1 MDIRENRNFPDALQ
15 VGFGYFRFILD
26 EHNQLIDYEFLDI
39 NSTFETMMGL
49 RREDIL
55 GKYASE
61 VYRISRNDDRFDW
74 QSYYASVVRSGKTQ
88 ETIQWIERFGRYY
101 KVTVVPS
108 SEVHFA
114 LMVRDATDE
123 ALRPNP
129 INDHESVIE
138 GLDTLFNRT
147 HDAMLL
153 IGYRDGE
160 FRFLINNAIHKRLTG
175 FSNIKNTTPVEL
187 VGEEIGQKL
196 IRYYQRCISTGLA
209 VVYEQN
215 YDFAP
220 GKRIWHTEITPIL
233 GRDGLTYLLSS
244 SKDITELKVVQ
255 NENEVLAMRL
265 QSMFTHHTAIMLI
278 IEPDTG
284 KIIDANPA
292 ACSFYGYTKEELQH
306 LYIQDINMLPPDTV
320 IEMSMKAYYKQQSYF
335 IFPHRLKNGDVRLV
349 DVYSCPIS
357 SKENVQLYSIIFD
370 VTDRE
375 TYRDQL
381 FEEKEVLRTT
391 LQSIGDGVVTT
402 DSCGMITSLN
412 TIAQVITGW
421 SDHEAKGRKFSEVFL
436 LQNEDTGASIENPIQ
451 RVLDTGLIVGL
462 ANHTVLI
469 NRNDQVIP
477 IADSAA
483 PIKAE
488 DGEILGV
495 VMVFRDVST
504 EKEQNDRI
512 RFLSYHDPLTKLYNR
527 RYVEETMQTL
537 DTPDNLPIAVVM
549 GDVNGLKITNDVFGH
564 TAGDTLLINMA
575 GSLQRHCRK
584 QDIIARW
591 GGDEVLIFMPRTTL
605 AEAEAIVEQIKQDSI
620 HIDNKGLHMSI
631 SFGCAMKEKPDDN
644 IQKIMREAEE
654 YMYHQKLL
662 DGKSYRNAI
671 INTLLA
677 TLYEKSNET
686 EEHSKR
692 MERHCH
698 LIGRKLQLS
707 SKEMDELSLLAILH
721 DIGKVSVNPNI
732 LQKAGPLT
740 SAEWIEMKRHT
751 EIGYRIAQT
760 TPELAAVADFILA
773 HHERWDGKGYP
784 RKLKGDAIPL
794 PCRILAV
801 TDAFDAMTNDRV
813 YRNAIDTEAAIA
825 EIKQNAG
832 TQFDPAIVNL
842 FVEIVL
848 GEK

>member
-1 MDIRENRNFPDALQ
+1 MDTHVNQNSPDVLPI
-15 VGFGYFRFILD
+15 GFGYFRFVVD
-26 EHNQLIDYEFLDI
+26 GQNQIKDYEFLDV
-39 NSTFETMMGL
+39 NPTFETMMNL
-49 RREDIL
+49 RREDII

-61 VYRISRNDDRFDW
+61 VYRISRMSDSIDW

-101 KVTVVPS
+101 KITVIPS
-108 SEVHFA
+108 NQLHFA
-114 LMVRDATDE
+114 LMVRDAANESLHVVSERE
-123 ALRPNP
+123 A
-129 INDHESVIE
+129 IFE
-138 GLDTLFNRT
+138 GMDTLFNRT

-153 IGYRDGE
+153 VGYHNGE
-160 FRFLINNAIHKRLTG
+160 FRYLRNNAIHQRLTG
-175 FSNIKNTTPVEL
+175 FSDIKDTTPVEL
-187 VGEEIGQKL
+187 LGEELGRKL
-196 IRYYQRCISTGLA
+196 IRYYEQCLSTGMA

-220 GKRIWHTEITPIL
+220 GKRVWHTEITPLL
-233 GRDGLTYLLSS
+233 GRDGMSYLLSS

-255 NENEVLAMRL
+255 SENEILARRL
-265 QSMFTHHTAIMLI
+265 QSMFNRHSAIMLI
-278 IEPDTG
+278 IEPLSG

-292 ACSFYGYTKEELQH
+292 ACRFYGYTKEELQA
-306 LYIQDINMLPPDTV
+306 LSIKDINMLPPETV
-320 IEMSMKAYYKQQSYF
+320 SELTILAYDGVQGYF
-335 IFPHRLKNGDVRLV
+335 IFPHRLKNGEVRLV

-357 SKENVQLYSIIFD
+357 VEGNAQLYSIIFD

-381 FEEKEVLRTT
+381 FQEKEVLRTT

-402 DSCGMITSLN
+402 DSYGLITSLN
-412 TIAQVITGW
+412 TIAQTITGW
-421 SDHEAKGRKFSEVFL
+421 SDQEARGCLFSEVFL
-436 LQNEDTGASIENPIQ
+436 LQNEDTGASVENPIQ
-451 RVLDTGLIVGL
+451 KVLETGRIVGL

-469 NRNDQVIP
+469 NRKKEAIP

-483 PIKAE
+483 PIKDE
-488 DGEILGV
+488 NGEILGV

-504 EKEQNDRI
+504 EKEQSDRI
-512 RFLSYHDPLTKLYNR
+512 RFLSYHDPLTKLFNR
-527 RYVEETMQTL
+527 RYIEETMPVL
-537 DTPDNLPIAVVM
+537 DVSDNLPMAVIM
-549 GDVNGLKITNDVFGH
+549 GDVNGLKITNDIFGH
-564 TAGDTLLINMA
+564 SAGDALLKNMA
-575 GSLQRHCRK
+575 ESLMRHCRK

-605 AEAEAIVEQIKQDSI
+605 AEAEEIIRQIKQDNI
-620 HIDNKGLHMSI
+620 HINNKGLHMSI
-631 SFGCAMKEKPDDN
+631 SFGCAVKEAPQDN

-692 MERHCH
+692 MERYCH
-698 LIGRKLQLS
+698 LIGSKLQLS

-721 DIGKVSVNPNI
+721 DIGKVSIDPNI
-732 LQKAGPLT
+732 LQKPGPL
-740 SAEWIEMKRHT
+740 SPAEWSEMKRHT

-760 TPELAAVADFILA
+760 TPELASVADYILA

-784 RKLKGDAIPL
+784 RRLRGTAIPL

-801 TDAFDAMTNDRV
+801 TDAFDAMTNDRI
-813 YRNAIDTEAAIA
+813 YRSAISKKAAIT
-825 EIKQNAG
+825 EILQNTG
-832 TQFDPAIVNL
+832 TQFDPDIVKL
-842 FVEIVL
+842 FIEIASK
-848 GEK
+848 EQ